1 MIFNCNTHGICSSG
15 PWEARLRLISRNQ
28 NSLEASVQ
36 ARGSSFHFIVGTY
49 LNGGF
54 LCMPGYGFG
63 CNLSDLDDTEWNRHQ
78 LRQKLNIV
86 DAETMVSALQALST
100 LDKNI

>member
-1 MIFNCNTHGICSSG
+1 MIFKCNAHGICSSG
-15 PWEARLRLISRNQ
+15 PWEARLRLISRDQ
-28 NSLEASVQ
+28 NFLDANVQ
-36 ARGSSFHFIVGTY
+36 ARGSSFHFIVGSY

-63 CNLSDLDDTEWNRHQ
+63 CNLSNLDDAEWNRQQ

-86 DAETMVSALQALST
+86 DTETMVSALQALSK

>member
-1 MIFNCNTHGICSSG
+1 
-15 PWEARLRLISRNQ
+15 
-28 NSLEASVQ
+28 
-36 ARGSSFHFIVGTY
+36 
-49 LNGGF
+49 
-54 LCMPGYGFG
+54 MPGYGFG